1 MKWVPV
7 IKELAQQMLSVCVC
21 VCTYKSNYV
30 AKSGRLVIQVALMG
44 TRGEEEVDVLS

>member
-7 IKELAQQMLSVCVC
+7 IKELAQQQMLSVC
-21 VCTYKSNYV
+21 VCTYKSNYL